1 MGTICDHDGTF
12 AYAEYSAL
20 IQGLLFLGLFVGTL
34 VAEVGC
40 SGWLSDWLVGWL
52 ARRRGGVRV
61 AEMRLWLGYPA
72 VLVTGGESPLPEKK
86 PGSTAVLIGVV

>member
-1 MGTICDHDGTF
+1 MITMVPS

-20 IQGLLFLGLFVGTL
+20 IQGLLVLGLFVGTL

-52 ARRRGGVRV
+52 GRRRGGVRV

-72 VLVTGGESPLPEKK
+72 VLITGGEFFSYFEK
-86 PGSTAVLIGVV
+86 GVEYTPYI